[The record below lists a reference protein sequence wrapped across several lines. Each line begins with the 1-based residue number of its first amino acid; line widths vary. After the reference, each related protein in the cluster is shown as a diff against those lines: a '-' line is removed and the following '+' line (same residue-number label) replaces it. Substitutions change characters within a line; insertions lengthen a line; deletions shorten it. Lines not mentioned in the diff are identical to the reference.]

1 MTSIDWI
8 VAGVIA
14 ISALIGLRRGLIG
27 GLLGLAG
34 IVVGAYLGAKLAP
47 EFLSDR
53 ESPYTPLVAL
63 GGAVMLVIL
72 FQSIASM
79 AGRAIR
85 TSLFV
90 LPPLRWLDSLGG
102 LVLGA
107 IAGAAIVWVMG
118 AVALHLPGQR
128 ELREDVQRSRIL
140 GEINARVPPSRLLD
154 AIERVDPFLT
164 IRGPEANVA
173 PPDPALLASPAVRA
187 VRDSVFRVTGSAC
200 GLGVSGSGWAA
211 APNLVVTNAHVVAG
225 MKDPR
230 VDRRDGDYRDAVV
243 VAFDVRDDIAVLRV
257 AGLGATP
264 LEAVTPV
271 AGQAVA
277 ILGYPESGPF
287 RAAAGRIGQTSSVL
301 TEGNCVRAWPGQS
314 QDHDAARGHPPRQLR
329 RAGGRHPWARA
340 DNRVCLARRG
350 RRPGVWS
357 AGRAGPREAGRCA
370 RRRQG
375 LGRPLRALRGSRGR
389 RGSRAG
395 AGTVPPGRRLRPS
408 ARLLDQLTGR
418 RLTGLGRVRPGRSQP
433 FLYGL
438 RHDDARDL
446 VVDPDRELQARHR
459 PDSDQQRDRRASAE
473 VGEERVEVAEVE
485 QDLSHPELRA
495 GLELALEPLQLE
507 VEVVGRWLTAMLTKN
522 EVGASIPRPW

>member
-47 EFLSDR
+47 EFLSGR

-63 GGAVMLVIL
+63 GGAAVLVIL

-79 AGRAIR
+79 AGSAIR

-140 GEINARVPPSRLLD
+140 GEINARIPPSRLLD

-257 AGLGATP
+257 AGLGASP
-264 LEAVTPV
+264 LEAVAPA

-287 RAAAGRIGQTSSVL
+287 TAAAGRIGQTSSVL
-301 TEGNCVRAWPGQS
+301 TEDAYGRGPVNRRITTLRGDIRHGNSGGPAVDIRGHVQTTVFASRVGVDSQGYGVPTELVRAK
-314 QDHDAARGHPPRQLR
+314 
-329 RAGGRHPWARA
+329 
-340 DNRVCLARRG
+340 LA
-350 RRPGVWS
+350 
-357 AGRAGPREAGRCA
+357 
-370 RRRQG
+370 
-375 LGRPLRALRGSRGR
+375 
-389 RGSRAG
+389 
-395 AGTVPPGRRLRPS
+395 
-408 ARLLDQLTGR
+408 
-418 RLTGLGRVRPGRSQP
+418 
-433 FLYGL
+433 
-438 RHDDARDL
+438 DARDGGS
-446 VVDPDRELQARHR
+446 VSTGPCVR
-459 PDSDQQRDRRASAE
+459 
-473 VGEERVEVAEVE
+473 
-485 QDLSHPELRA
+485 
-495 GLELALEPLQLE
+495 
-507 VEVVGRWLTAMLTKN
+507 
-522 EVGASIPRPW
+522 

>member
-230 VDRRDGDYRDAVV
+230 VDRRDGDYRDAVI

-287 RAAAGRIGQTSSVL
+287 AAAAGRIGQTSSVL
-301 TEGNCVRAWPGQS
+301 TEDAYGRGPVNRRITTLRGDIRHGNSGGPAV
-314 QDHDAARGHPPRQLR
+314 DIRGHVQTTVF
-329 RAGGRHPWARA
+329 AS
-340 DNRVCLARRG
+340 RVGVDGQGYGVPAELVREKLA
-350 RRPGVWS
+350 
-357 AGRAGPREAGRCA
+357 
-370 RRRQG
+370 
-375 LGRPLRALRGSRGR
+375 
-389 RGSRAG
+389 
-395 AGTVPPGRRLRPS
+395 
-408 ARLLDQLTGR
+408 
-418 RLTGLGRVRPGRSQP
+418 
-433 FLYGL
+433 
-438 RHDDARDL
+438 DARDGGR
-446 VVDPDRELQARHR
+446 V
-459 PDSDQQRDRRASAE
+459 SAGPC
-473 VGEERVEVAEVE
+473 VR
-485 QDLSHPELRA
+485 
-495 GLELALEPLQLE
+495 
-507 VEVVGRWLTAMLTKN
+507 
-522 EVGASIPRPW
+522 